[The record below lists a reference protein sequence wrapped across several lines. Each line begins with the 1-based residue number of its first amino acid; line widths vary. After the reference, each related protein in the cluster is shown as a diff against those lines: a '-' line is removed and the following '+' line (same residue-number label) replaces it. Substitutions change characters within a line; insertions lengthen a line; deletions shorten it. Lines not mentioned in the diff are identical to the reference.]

1 MDSPILSLLKTKEA
15 FELHILAK
23 YQDILDRTFQV
34 IYEIKASVSWENIYR
49 YSPESNF
56 IMVVGFVI
64 LEKGMSLGDTGEIKE
79 ESKLSVS
86 FTIPWAILDDDT
98 TPYQIADIA
107 SSLRVVSQVMGPK
120 EFVTGLK
127 DKSTTMK
134 TLQKYIPA
142 DVTEKQVKEEPEDE
156 GKKLKKH
163 PHFISTF
170 DLDELTDKQKE
181 AFNLTMMWDTT
192 K

>member
-49 YSPESNF
+49 FSPESNF

-64 LEKGMSLGDTGEIKE
+64 LEKGMSLGDAGEINE
-79 ESKLSVS
+79 ELKLSVS
-86 FTIPWAILDDDT
+86 FTIPWTTLDDGT
-98 TPYQIADIA
+98 TPYQIADIS
-107 SSLRVVSQVMGPK
+107 SSLRAVSQVMGPK

-127 DKSTTMK
+127 DKSTTME

-142 DVTEKQVKEEPEDE
+142 DVTEKQAKEEPENGGE
-156 GKKLKKH
+156 KLEKR

-170 DLDELTDKQKE
+170 NLDELTDEQKE
-181 AFNLTMMWDTT
+181 AFNLTMMRDTS